1 MVRTLRLTAVPALQ
15 PQRWAAAMLLAVAG
29 ASARMAA
36 RLLRE
41 EERAVRTRE
50 FATLEVGGR
59 TVGAV
64 YEDGRLVAVLPEVA
78 RL

>member
-1 MVRTLRLTAVPALQ
+1 MVRTLKLQ
-15 PQRWAAAMLLAVAG
+15 PAIRPERLLAAVLLALAATAG
-29 ASARMAA
+29 RLAA

-41 EERAVRTRE
+41 ERRVPARE
-50 FATLEVGGR
+50 FATIELDGR

-64 YEDGRLVAVLPEVA
+64 YEDGRLVAVLPGVA